1 MSAHATHR
9 MTIDEFLAWQMRQE
23 QRFELVDGQPRAMT
37 GARIRHDRV
46 VANLLRLLGTQF
58 RATGNP
64 CDAFTADIAIIVPAG
79 NVRRPDVSV
88 LCPPFDDLSTA
99 SRNPRLV
106 AEVLSDSTENVDRI
120 LKLEEYKAIPGLDY
134 ILFAAP
140 DVAEIVF
147 WSRDADTSW
156 HHQAFRDLAMILDLP
171 RLGVQLPLTGVYD
184 RVALRPPTGPR
195 LVWPEE
201 PAGSS

>member
-1 MSAHATHR
+1 MSAHATRR
-9 MTIDEFLAWQMRQE
+9 MTIDAFLAWQMGQE

-46 VANLLRLLGTQF
+46 VANLLRVLGVQF

-64 CDAFTADIAIIVPAG
+64 CDAFTGDIAIIVPAG

-88 LCPPFDDLSTA
+88 LCPPFDDLATA
-99 SRNPRLV
+99 SSNPRLV

-120 LKLEEYKAIPGLDY
+120 VEMEEYKAIPGLDY
-134 ILFAAP
+134 ILLAAP

-147 WSRDADTSW
+147 WSRNAGAQW
-156 HHQAFRDLAMILDLP
+156 QHQAFHDRGATLDLP
-171 RLGVQLPLTGVYD
+171 RLDVRLPLTDVYD
-184 RVALRPPTGPR
+184 RVTLRTPAGPR
-195 LVWPEE
+195 LVWPDE
-201 PAGSS
+201 PAG